1 MQLPGPLRRLTGRL
15 DRSERQHSYSFEIE
29 ASPAEV
35 WRALHPPVRRNE
47 PWPRVIEHGDVR
59 IEVLHEGDETGT
71 GLVRT
76 CTFPVP
82 RLLLSGGVGRSWE
95 CVTESRP
102 NEYSR
107 YDAVGKPLWSK
118 ATGWHRLED
127 LGGGRTRVHF
137 GETYY
142 AFNPVLRL
150 LLQDYVHRFI
160 SRDNDR
166 LVQTAVE
173 QSVAARRRRTT
184 HDDRDA

>member
-1 MQLPGPLRRLTGRL
+1 MPTPVAVRRLLALL
-15 DRSERQHSYSFEIE
+15 DRPPREHTYSFVVD
-29 ASPAEV
+29 ATPTEV
-35 WRALHPPVRRNE
+35 WRALHPPVRTSG
-47 PWPRVIEHGDVR
+47 PGPRVIEHGDVR
-59 IEVLHEGDETGT
+59 IEVLHEGDENGA

-102 NEYSR
+102 GEFSR

-118 ATGWHRLED
+118 ASGWHRLED
-127 LGGGRTRVHF
+127 LGDGRTRVHF

-150 LLQDYVHRFI
+150 LLQGYVHRFI

-166 LVQTAVE
+166 LVQSAVE
-173 QSVAARRRRTT
+173 QSVAARRRRAS
-184 HDDRDA
+184 RDS